1 MVDNIFLVLD
11 MYKYAR
17 CEILKVINEIKGIGQ
32 MPPYNLGLSQY
43 RNQVWNAYNKII
55 EN

>member
-1 MVDNIFLVLD
+1 
-11 MYKYAR
+11 MYKYGR
-17 CEILKVINEIKGIGQ
+17 CEILKIINEIKGIGQ
-32 MPPYNLGLSQY
+32 MPVPPYNLGLSQY